1 MNFFGKC
8 SQTVKLQSRFSF
20 QKQNVLIMLF
30 LFYSNLDLVA
40 DKCLSF
46 ITEKSDV
53 SWANSLQFEIKL
65 SGESFMYISKK
76 VVDPEL
82 NLEGHLLQ
90 YLPILN
96 VDRLKLLFV
105 SYHLKN

>member
-1 MNFFGKC
+1 
-8 SQTVKLQSRFSF
+8 
-20 QKQNVLIMLF
+20 MLF

-65 SGESFMYISKK
+65 SFMYISKK

>member
-1 MNFFGKC
+1 MYHR
-8 SQTVKLQSRFSF
+8 QTVYNSKLNCQ
-20 QKQNVLIMLF
+20 
-30 LFYSNLDLVA
+30 
-40 DKCLSF
+40 
-46 ITEKSDV
+46 V
-53 SWANSLQFEIKL
+53 SHL
-65 SGESFMYISKK
+65 YISKK